1 MMSSLLLVR
10 NASIW
15 FNSKGGE
22 LMQDEDVCK
31 ERDWLATQAL
41 FIVNI
46 LTAQVCFLIYSL
58 FPSPHFAS
66 LWKSL
71 QKKDGQFNILH
82 IFIKSFI

>member
-1 MMSSLLLVR
+1 MLSPLLLVR

-22 LMQDEDVCK
+22 DEDVCK

-46 LTAQVCFLIYSL
+46 LTSQVCFLVYLL
-58 FPSPHFAS
+58 FASPNFAS

-71 QKKDGQFNILH
+71 QNKNRRFNFLH
-82 IFIKSFI
+82 IFIKSFT

>member
-1 MMSSLLLVR
+1 MLSSLLLVR

-46 LTAQVCFLIYSL
+46 LIARVCFLVYLL
-58 FPSPHFAS
+58 FASPHFAS

-71 QKKDGQFNILH
+71 QR
-82 IFIKSFI
+82 